1 VLRRV
6 FDMSLE
12 KGTRTRLTT
21 VVILFLVLATG
32 FVLGIAVDRRLEARA
47 GTADARWPGSGGRG
61 PGVDRAGGRGQSA
74 DTTTRRRSLLVEQV
88 GLTDVQKEQ
97 IDSIVAHYR
106 GKRDALQ
113 AQLEA
118 DLWEAYMPRSRE
130 LLEETRE
137 EIKSVLTPE
146 QRTAYDSLLVERD
159 RRREERRSRDSVPD
173 SGG

>member
-1 VLRRV
+1 
-6 FDMSLE
+6 M
-12 KGTRTRLTT
+12 
-21 VVILFLVLATG
+21 
-32 FVLGIAVDRRLEARA
+32 
-47 GTADARWPGSGGRG
+47 
-61 PGVDRAGGRGQSA
+61 
-74 DTTTRRRSLLVEQV
+74 VEQV

-137 EIKSVLTPE
+137 EIKGVLTPE
-146 QRTAYDSLLVERD
+146 QRTAYDSLLVEHD